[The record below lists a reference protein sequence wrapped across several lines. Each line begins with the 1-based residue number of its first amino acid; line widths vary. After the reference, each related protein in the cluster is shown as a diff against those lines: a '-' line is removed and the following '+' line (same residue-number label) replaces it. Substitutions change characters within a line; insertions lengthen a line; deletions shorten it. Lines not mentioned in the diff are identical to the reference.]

1 MGPVVNLLDLVKES
15 QSLTQTIEKKSWTF
29 FDAADTNKVVAKRTQ
44 FPLKACW
51 GMTAHKSQGHNLK
64 AVTVISGS
72 EFAPGQLYVACSR
85 VFTKSGL
92 CLRGFDLCSLIKP
105 PQVVTDFYNSIK
117 TENSKCLQDDFSC
130 CRKMCIEASELEKL
144 R

>member
-1 MGPVVNLLDLVKES
+1 MVNLLDSVKES
-15 QSLTQTIEKKSWTF
+15 QSLTQTIEKKLWTF

-105 PQVVTDFYNSIK
+105 PQVVTDFYNSI
-117 TENSKCLQDDFSC
+117 
-130 CRKMCIEASELEKL
+130 
-144 R
+144 